1 MRRTHF
7 RIGKAIYSVYVP
19 GGSDAVEKVMMMMLR
34 LLKENAFL
42 VSRKAKPPCR
52 S

>member
-7 RIGKAIYSVYVP
+7 RMGKAIHSP
-19 GGSDAVEKVMMMMLR
+19 GGFDAVEKVMMMMML